1 MISIYGVLDTW
12 YGERLNSS
20 VAARSKDLPRDQA
33 ISLYEHIKEHSYS
46 TLKIDEAPGTLRPL
60 IHPWPI
66 DRFEVQTLVGAAQ
79 TSVAILTGETGMFG
93 IGERGAFRL
102 SDGRQAAGLGIQ
114 VSLDWARAFTD
125 QVNTICRMALYAHK
139 VRMPIWPLLPSPP
152 EDSDL
157 WDAWL
162 ADVKFR
168 LMLLATLRPLY
179 DIGVLE
185 VGAPV
190 RRQEFVSVEEILSS
204 MSSLEAKL
212 GSDVQE
218 AYLAI
223 EVTGGPKNAVGVDEF
238 VERLI
243 GDAIAI
249 NRADWQLQQRSDLGG
264 NLFPRTRAERAALE
278 ATLHKAVAPR
288 DEDLLRSLLTVPV
301 PDPQA
306 LIPAEIARLRAQED
320 AFENWRVTLTHALQS
335 VLDIV
340 PGDQWQ
346 TESRTR
352 LTEQLSPEVQRLH
365 GIIKHGRLGS
375 MFADSIR
382 NFIIGGVLFAG
393 ATTAAHGGAFLPGL
407 AGGGATA
414 VSGAAYDY
422 LRRRS
427 DVRRGKAMLDVF
439 ATFGLSDHLN

>member
-20 VAARSKDLPRDQA
+20 VAARSKDLPLDQA
-33 ISLYEHIKEHSYS
+33 VSLYEHIKEHSYS
-46 TLKIDEAPGTLRPL
+46 SLNTDEVPGSLRPL
-60 IHPWPI
+60 INPWLI
-66 DRFEVQTLVGAAQ
+66 DRFEVQALIGAAQ
-79 TSVAILTGETGMFG
+79 TSVALLTGETGMFG
-93 IGERGAFRL
+93 IGESGAFRL
-102 SDGRQAAGLGIQ
+102 PDGGQAAGLGIRARA
-114 VSLDWARAFTD
+114 DWTRAFTD
-125 QVNTICRMALYAHK
+125 QVNTICRMALYAHR
-139 VRMPIWPLLPSPP
+139 VRMPVWPLLPTPP
-152 EDSDL
+152 KDSDL
-157 WDAWL
+157 WDTWL

-190 RRQEFVSVEEILSS
+190 RRQEFVSAQEILN
-204 MSSLEAKL
+204 SLRSLKTAL
-212 GSDVQE
+212 GSDIQD
-218 AYLAI
+218 AYLEI
-223 EVTGGPKNAVGVDEF
+223 EVSGGPKNAVGVDQF
-238 VERLI
+238 VKRLI
-243 GDAIAI
+243 GNGITVH
-249 NRADWQLQQRSDLGG
+249 RAAWQLQQRSDLGG
-264 NLFPRTRAERAALE
+264 NLFPRTRSERAALE
-278 ATLHKAVAPR
+278 ATLHEAVAPR
-288 DEDLLRSLLTVPV
+288 DEDLLQSLLTVPV
-301 PDPQA
+301 PEPQL

-320 AFENWRVTLTHALQS
+320 AFENWRMALTHALQS

-340 PGDQWQ
+340 PSDQWQ

-352 LTEQLSPEVQRLH
+352 LTEQLSPEVQRLQRMT
-365 GIIKHGRLGS
+365 KHGRFGS
-375 MFADSIR
+375 MFVDSIR

-422 LRRRS
+422 LRGRS

-439 ATFGLSDHLN
+439 TTFGLSDHLR